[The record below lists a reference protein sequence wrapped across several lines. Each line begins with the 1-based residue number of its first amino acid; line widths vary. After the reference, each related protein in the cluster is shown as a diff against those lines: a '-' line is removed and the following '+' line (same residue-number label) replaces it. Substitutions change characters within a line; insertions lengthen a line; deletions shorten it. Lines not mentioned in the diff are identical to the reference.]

1 MLMVGLPV
9 VAVLSL
15 GLGALH
21 VTAVAAA
28 PLLALVHLVVTR
40 VYLMR
45 EPRRLLGRVR
55 QRFLRWLSR
64 LGFLWVGVPGYA
76 AAATPLVG
84 VLAGLGTYAG
94 LTSAAWAYTSWG
106 LYRER
111 DRDPLAAWERWLLR
125 VLVALTL
132 VLMVA
137 LLAVAA
143 AVGWSISALLAE

>member
-15 GLGALH
+15 GLPALH

-64 LGFLWVGVPGYA
+64 LGFLWIGVPGYA
-76 AAATPLVG
+76 VAATPLAG
-84 VLAGLGTYAG
+84 VVAGLGTFAG
-94 LTSAAWAYTSWG
+94 LTSAAWAYTRWG
-106 LYRER
+106 LSRER
-111 DRDPLAAWERWLLR
+111 DRDPLASWERWLLR
-125 VLVALTL
+125 VLVVLT
-132 VLMVA
+132 VLLIVA
-137 LLAVAA
+137 IVTVAA
-143 AVGWSISALLAE
+143 VVGWSVSALLSE